1 MPGVA
6 TSGTETGMERF
17 VCLKDLALAM
27 ELDVRSV
34 KRWARR
40 LEVPPTVPGHSCHR
54 WSHSDAERFLARW
67 KAYWR
72 QKGKT
77 RNGTVRR

>member
-1 MPGVA
+1 
-6 TSGTETGMERF
+6 MERF
-17 VCLKDLALAM
+17 VCLKDLASAM

-40 LEVPPTVPGHSCHR
+40 LEVPPTVPGHSSHR
-54 WSHSDAERFLARW
+54 WSTTDADRFLQRW

-72 QKGKT
+72 KKGKT
-77 RNGTVRR
+77 RHGTLSR